1 MVWFIIKAPFM
12 LVMWIF
18 MAIGYAFENKETIKE
33 VASEAVEVGKEVAGV
48 GKEVLVEVAVAK
60 RELLDVIDDEMK
72 EYHREKKDREFE
84 EIIKDLQRNKSDRL
98 MSSDTKSDLDR
109 KIKAVD
115 DMFENM

>member
-48 GKEVLVEVAVAK
+48 GKQALIEIAAVK
-60 RELLDVIDDEMK
+60 REILDAIDDEIK
-72 EYHREKKDREFE
+72 EYHREKKDEEFE
-84 EIIKDLQRNKSDRL
+84 Q
-98 MSSDTKSDLDR
+98 
-109 KIKAVD
+109 KIKAIQKRKESQSIAKGLYISQ
-115 DMFENM
+115 DMDKKETRNIL